1 MEYFEKQTLAQSQ
14 LKWLV
19 FVAMI
24 FPLITNVVLLSK
36 GKMEFWPDFVMVSA
50 LLISTFVLMFFIRL
64 KTQITN
70 DGIFYRFQP
79 FHRKDK
85 FIAWNDIER
94 AYIRK
99 YDPLSEYGGW
109 GLKGWKR
116 SNRAVNISGDE
127 GLQLVLK
134 NGRKLLIGTHTAS
147 LLQQY
152 LDQFAKSGIEALQKA
167 EK

>member
-1 MEYFEKQTLAQSQ
+1 MEYFEQQTLAQSQ

-19 FVAMI
+19 IVAMT

-36 GKMEFWPDFVMVSA
+36 GKMEFWPDFVLVSA

-64 KTQITN
+64 KSRITK
-70 DGIFYRFQP
+70 DGIYYRFQP
-79 FHRKDK
+79 FHWKEK
-85 FIAWNDIER
+85 YIAWSEIER

-109 GLKGWKR
+109 GIKGWKR
-116 SNRAVNISGDE
+116 SNRAVNVSGDE

-134 NGRKLLIGTHTAS
+134 NGRKLLIGTHAAS
-147 LLQQY
+147 HLQQY
-152 LDQFAKSGIEALQKA
+152 LDQFAKKGIEALQKT